1 MPILTELENAD
12 HGRFGAEPVPAPTIR
27 SPCARV
33 RIENII
39 IVLQARFAESVPSD
53 MEERLRKLSE
63 EELDG
68 MVGRIAIAP
77 SIEEAIAISVRKKF
91 E

>member
-1 MPILTELENAD
+1 
-12 HGRFGAEPVPAPTIR
+12 
-27 SPCARV
+27 
-33 RIENII
+33 
-39 IVLQARFAESVPSD
+39 

-77 SIEEAIAISVRKKF
+77 SIEEAIASRSARNLSNGS
-91 E
+91 EHGT